1 MAEPCG
7 AEILVRNP
15 KAQGVTHV
23 FGVPGA
29 KVDRVCDSLLDLGIE
44 TVVCRHEQNASFI
57 AQGEVPVDYSH
68 NCELGQQVGADE
80 IV

>member
-15 KAQGVTHV
+15 RTQGVTHV

-29 KVDRVCDSLLDLGIE
+29 KIDRVYDSGPVI
-44 TVVCRHEQNASFI
+44 I
-57 AQGEVPVDYSH
+57 EVPVDYSH
-68 NCELGQQVGADE
+68 NRELGHRVRADE

>member
-1 MAEPCG
+1 MSGPCG

-15 KAQGVTHV
+15 RAQGVTHV

-29 KVDRVCDSLLDLGIE
+29 KVDRVYDSLLDYLH
-44 TVVCRHEQNASFI
+44 R
-57 AQGEVPVDYSH
+57 Y
-68 NCELGQQVGADE
+68 ELGQQVRADA

>member
-15 KAQGVTHV
+15 RAQGVAHV
-23 FGVPGA
+23 LGVPGA
-29 KVDRVCDSLLDLGIE
+29 KVDGIYDSGPVI
-44 TVVCRHEQNASFI
+44 V
-57 AQGEVPVDYSH
+57 EVPVDYSH
-68 NCELGQQVGADE
+68 NRELGQQVRADA